1 LQAEQ
6 SLKEITMIVEDLERR
21 LADLQNA
28 FLEATDE
35 KARVE
40 GEALNCETRL
50 SLAERLVTGL
60 HSENLRWGNEVE
72 GLKASKISLI
82 GDVLLS
88 SSFVSYIGAFDA
100 KLRDTLWR
108 QQWLMDL
115 TGRAIPLT
123 DDFDPLHVLTNA
135 AEIATWS
142 NQGLPQVSTGCSRG
156 AVSWTIVLLTLFIS
170 IFFSCCS
177 LLLLL
182 FVIRYSLVRIEY
194 LEKMRAS

>member
-1 LQAEQ
+1 
-6 SLKEITMIVEDLERR
+6 M
-21 LADLQNA
+21 
-28 FLEATDE
+28 
-35 KARVE
+35 
-40 GEALNCETRL
+40 
-50 SLAERLVTGL
+50 
-60 HSENLRWGNEVE
+60 E

-100 KLRDTLWR
+100 KLRDALWR

-142 NQGLPQVSTGCSRG
+142 NQGLPQVSKGRSRG
-156 AVSWTIVLLTLFIS
+156 AVYWTIVLMTLFIS
-170 IFFSCCS
+170 IFFSCYS

-182 FVIRYSLVRIEY
+182 LSCYSLVRIES